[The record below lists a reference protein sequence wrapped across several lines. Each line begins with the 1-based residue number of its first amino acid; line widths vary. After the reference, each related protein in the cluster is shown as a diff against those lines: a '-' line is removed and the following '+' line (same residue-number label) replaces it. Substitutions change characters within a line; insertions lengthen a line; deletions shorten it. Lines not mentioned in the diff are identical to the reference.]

1 MHVRHLV
8 RRSPVWFWVS
18 LTGVILLSRL
28 CHVNILWADEDY
40 HLAAAIQ
47 MLHGKMLYRD
57 LWYDK
62 PPLTAM
68 AALLFGALP
77 GWPLRIASSLVAA
90 ASCAVAFRFASGLWA
105 RREGY
110 WAAGL
115 LAFSVI
121 FYLPAATIPLEPDT
135 LMILPHLAAVY
146 LAWKQKPLA
155 AGLAAGLAFAMNIKG
170 LTVLLVCLIF
180 APAAWPLI
188 LAGFLIPNA
197 LLLAWLVSQH
207 AFPAYVE
214 SVWRWGLLYSGAP
227 PGDSPVESALM
238 RLRNWLGFHA
248 ALALAAAWYW
258 ARAKELSVRVR
269 MLAWAAISLAAAGV
283 GWRFSPH
290 YLNQLL
296 PPLAIAGARGVCIMT
311 GESRAS
317 LRRIGAALLAAT
329 ALIAMIRF
337 GPRYFLLAADDLAGR
352 PHAWRDVA
360 LDQESRQAA
369 ALIRSLTKEGD
380 TIFIWGYRPNLVV
393 YTRLP
398 VASRMWESQPLTGVP
413 ADRHLRDAS
422 SVDPDW
428 ARQNRAE
435 LLRSFSM
442 SPPSFIVDGLSA
454 YNPRLNI
461 ANYDD
466 LATWFKRYCL
476 AGRAGLTTVYR
487 LCDRAAP

>member
-1 MHVRHLV
+1 MQ
-8 RRSPVWFWVS
+8 RSSVVFWVS

-47 MLHGKMLYRD
+47 ILHGKMLYRD

-68 AALLFGALP
+68 VALLFGALP
-77 GWPLRIASSLVAA
+77 GWPLRIASGLVAA
-90 ASCAVAFRFASGLWA
+90 ASCALAYRFASGIWS
-105 RREGY
+105 RHEGY
-110 WAAGL
+110 CAALL
-115 LAFSVI
+115 LAFSCI
-121 FYLPAATIPLEPDT
+121 FYVPSATIPLEPDT

-146 LAWKQKPLA
+146 WAWKQKPLA

-170 LTVLLVCLIF
+170 LAILLVCLIF
-180 APAAWPLI
+180 APAAWPLM

-197 LLLAWLVSQH
+197 LLLGWLLSQH
-207 AFPAYVE
+207 AFPAYIE
-214 SVWRWGLLYSGAP
+214 SVWRWGLLYAGAP
-227 PGDSPVESALM
+227 PGDTPVENALI
-238 RLRNWLGFHA
+238 RLANWFGFHA
-248 ALALAAAWYW
+248 ALGLAAVWYFLR
-258 ARAKELSVRVR
+258 ARDDGPRARL
-269 MLAWAAISLAAAGV
+269 LAWAAISLAAAGV

-296 PPLAIAGARGVCIMT
+296 PPLVIAGGRGIFVHVEARGT
-311 GESRAS
+311 R
-317 LRRIGAALLAAT
+317 LRRFGSLILVTALLVA
-329 ALIAMIRF
+329 IIRF

-369 ALIRSLTKEGD
+369 ALVQTVARPGD

-435 LLRSFSM
+435 LTRS
-442 SPPSFIVDGLSA
+442 SPSIIVDGLSA

-466 LATWFKRYCL
+466 LAAWFKRYCL
-476 AGRAGLTTVYR
+476 AGRTGLTTVYR
-487 LCDRAAP
+487 LCAEP

>member
-1 MHVRHLV
+1 MQRPSVR
-8 RRSPVWFWVS
+8 FWVS
-18 LTGVILLSRL
+18 LTGVLLLSRL

-68 AALLFGALP
+68 VAALFGAWS
-77 GWPLRIASSLVAA
+77 GWPLRIAGTVIAA
-90 ASCAVAFRFASGLWA
+90 ASCAVAFRFAASLWSTNGLES

-110 WAAGL
+110 WTVGL
-115 LAFSVI
+115 LAFSLI

-146 LAWKQKPLA
+146 LAWRQKPLA
-155 AGLAAGLAFAMNIKG
+155 AGLAAGLAFAMNLKG

-180 APAAWPLI
+180 APAAWPLM

-207 AFPAYVE
+207 AFSAYVE
-214 SVWRWGLLYSGAP
+214 SVWRWGFLYAGAP
-227 PGDSPVESALM
+227 PGETSVESALM
-238 RLRNWLGFHA
+238 RIRNWLGFHA
-248 ALALAAAWYW
+248 ALGLAAGWYFVRDKEDS
-258 ARAKELSVRVR
+258 ARPRL
-269 MLAWAAISLAAAGV
+269 LAWTAISLAAAGV

-296 PPLAIAGARGVCIMT
+296 PPLAIAGARGICIL
-311 GESRAS
+311 AS
-317 LRRIGAALLAAT
+317 ETRVTLRRMGIGVLVAT
-329 ALIAMIRF
+329 TLVAVIRF

-352 PHAWRDVA
+352 SHAWRDVA
-360 LDQESRQAA
+360 LDQESRQAS
-369 ALIRSLTKEGD
+369 ALVRTLAREGD
-380 TIFIWGYRPNLVV
+380 TIFVWGYRPNIVV

-435 LLRSFSM
+435 LTRS
-442 SPPSFIVDGLSA
+442 SPSIIVDGLSA
-454 YNPRLNI
+454 YNPQLNI

-466 LATWFKRYCL
+466 LAAWFKHYCL

>member
-1 MHVRHLV
+1 M
-8 RRSPVWFWVS
+8 RRSSAWFWVS

-28 CHVNILWADEDY
+28 SHVNILWADEDY

-47 MLHGKMLYRD
+47 MLHGKVLYRD

-68 AALLFGALP
+68 AAVLFGGWS
-77 GWPLRIASSLVAA
+77 GWPLRIAGTVLVAA
-90 ASCAVAFRFASGLWA
+90 SCGVAFRFASDLWS

-115 LAFSVI
+115 LAFSLI
-121 FYLPAATIPLEPDT
+121 FYLPSATIPLEPDT

-146 LAWKQKPLA
+146 LAWRQKPLA

-180 APAAWPLI
+180 APAAWPLM
-188 LAGFLIPNA
+188 LAGFLIPNV
-197 LLLAWLVSQH
+197 LLLGWLVSQH
-207 AFPAYVE
+207 AFPAYIE
-214 SVWRWGLLYSGAP
+214 SVWRWGLLYAGAP
-227 PGDSPVESALM
+227 PGDSPVENALI
-238 RLRNWLGFHA
+238 RLRNWFGFHA
-248 ALALAAAWYW
+248 ALVLAAGWYF
-258 ARAKELSVRVR
+258 ARAKEDGPRARIV
-269 MLAWAAISLAAAGV
+269 AWAAISLAAAGV

-296 PPLAIAGARGVCIMT
+296 PPLVIAGGHGFSVLAEARGT
-311 GESRAS
+311 R
-317 LRRIGAALLAAT
+317 LRRVGSWILAAALLVA
-329 ALIAMIRF
+329 IVRF
-337 GPRYFLLAADDLAGR
+337 GPRYFLLADDDLAGR
-352 PHAWRDVA
+352 SHTWRDVA
-360 LDQESRQAA
+360 LDQESRETS
-369 ALIRSLTKEGD
+369 ALIRTLAREGD

-413 ADRHLRDAS
+413 ADRHLRDAT
-422 SVDPDW
+422 SVDSDW

-435 LLRSFSM
+435 LVRS
-442 SPPSFIVDGLSA
+442 SPSIIVDGLSA
-454 YNPRLNI
+454 YNPRLDI

-487 LCDRAAP
+487 LCAAP

>member
-1 MHVRHLV
+1 MQ
-8 RRSPVWFWVS
+8 RSSVWFWVS
-18 LTGVILLSRL
+18 LTGVLLLSRL

-47 MLHGKMLYRD
+47 ILHGKMLYRD

-68 AALLFGALP
+68 AAALFGAWF
-77 GWPLRIASSLVAA
+77 GWPLRIVGTVLAA
-90 ASCAVAFRFASGLWA
+90 ASCAVAFRFASDLWS

-110 WAAGL
+110 WAAGF
-115 LAFSVI
+115 LAFSLI
-121 FYLPAATIPLEPDT
+121 FYLPSATIPLEPDT

-146 LAWKQKPLA
+146 WAWKQKPLA

-170 LTVLLVCLIF
+170 LTVLLVCLVF
-180 APAAWPLI
+180 APAAWPLM

-197 LLLAWLVSQH
+197 LILGWLVSQH
-207 AFPAYVE
+207 AFSAYIE
-214 SVWRWGLLYSGAP
+214 SVWRWGLLYAGAP
-227 PGDSPVESALM
+227 PGNSPVESALM
-238 RLRNWLGFHA
+238 RLRNWFGFHA
-248 ALALAAAWYW
+248 ALAIAAGWYW
-258 ARAKELSVRVR
+258 TCAKDSSTRART
-269 MLAWAAISLAAAGV
+269 LAWAAISLAAAGV

-296 PPLAIAGARGVCIMT
+296 PPLAIAGARGICLLIAETRVP
-311 GESRAS
+311 
-317 LRRIGAALLAAT
+317 LRRVGAGALAVA
-329 ALIAMIRF
+329 ALIAMLVAVIRF
-337 GPRYFLLAADDLAGR
+337 APRYFLLAADDLAGR
-352 PHAWRDVA
+352 PHAWRDVT
-360 LDQESRQAA
+360 LDQESRQAS
-369 ALIRSLTKEGD
+369 ALIQSLAKEGD
-380 TIFIWGYRPNLVV
+380 SIFIWGYRPNLVV

-428 ARQNRAE
+428 ASQNRAE
-435 LLRSFSM
+435 LLRSS
-442 SPPSFIVDGLSA
+442 PSFIVDGLSA

-466 LATWFKRYCL
+466 LATWFKRYCV

-487 LCDRAAP
+487 LCR

>member
-1 MHVRHLV
+1 M
-8 RRSPVWFWVS
+8 RRFSVWFWVS
-18 LTGVILLSRL
+18 LTGVLLLSRL

-68 AALLFGALP
+68 VAALFGAWS
-77 GWPLRIASSLVAA
+77 GWPLRIAGTMLAA
-90 ASCAVAFRFASGLWA
+90 ASCAVAFRFAGSLWS

-110 WAAGL
+110 WAAGF
-115 LAFSVI
+115 LAFSLI

-146 LAWKQKPLA
+146 WAWKQKPLA

-170 LTVLLVCLIF
+170 LTVLLVCLVF
-180 APAAWPLI
+180 APAAWPLM

-197 LLLAWLVSQH
+197 LILGWLVSQH
-207 AFPAYVE
+207 AFSAYIE
-214 SVWRWGLLYSGAP
+214 SVWRWGLLYAGAP
-227 PGDSPVESALM
+227 PGDSPVESALK
-238 RLRNWLGFHA
+238 RLRNWFGFHA
-248 ALALAAAWYW
+248 ALGLAAGWYFV
-258 ARAKELSVRVR
+258 REFVGKKEDGVRPR
-269 MLAWAAISLAAAGV
+269 LLAWAAISLAAAGV

-296 PPLAIAGARGVCIMT
+296 PPLAIAGARGVCLLIADT
-311 GESRAS
+311 RVP
-317 LRRIGAALLAAT
+317 LRRFGTLALAAAALV
-329 ALIAMIRF
+329 AMIRF
-337 GPRYFLLAADDLAGR
+337 GPRYFLLAADDLAHR

-369 ALIRSLTKEGD
+369 ALIRSLAKEGD

-435 LLRSFSM
+435 LLRSS
-442 SPPSFIVDGLSA
+442 PSFIVDGLSA
-454 YNPRLNI
+454 YNPRLDI
-461 ANYDD
+461 ANYPD
-466 LATWFKRYCL
+466 LATWFKHYCL
-476 AGRAGLTTVYR
+476 AGRAGLTSVYR
-487 LCDRAAP
+487 LCR

>member
-1 MHVRHLV
+1 MQ
-8 RRSPVWFWVS
+8 RSSVVFWVS

-28 CHVNILWADEDY
+28 CHLNILWADEDY

-47 MLHGKMLYRD
+47 ILHGKMLYRD

-68 AALLFGALP
+68 VALLFGAWP
-77 GWPLRIASSLVAA
+77 GWPLRIASSLFAA
-90 ASCAVAFRFASGLWA
+90 ASCAVAYRFASSLWS

-110 WAAGL
+110 WAAGF
-115 LAFSVI
+115 LAFSLI
-121 FYLPAATIPLEPDT
+121 FYLPPATIPLEPDT

-146 LAWKQKPLA
+146 WAWKRKPLA

-180 APAAWPLI
+180 APSGWLLI

-197 LLLAWLVSQH
+197 LLLGWLASQH
-207 AFPAYVE
+207 AFPAYIE
-214 SVWRWGLLYSGAP
+214 SVWRWGLLYAGAP
-227 PGDSPVESALM
+227 PGDTPVENALI
-238 RLRNWLGFHA
+238 RLANWFGFHA
-248 ALALAAAWYW
+248 ALGLAAIWYFM
-258 ARAKELSVRVR
+258 RAKEDRARPRVF
-269 MLAWAAISLAAAGV
+269 AWAAISLAAAGV

-296 PPLAIAGARGVCIMT
+296 PPLAIAGARGVCLLIAET
-311 GESRAS
+311 RLP
-317 LRRIGAALLAAT
+317 LRRFGALLVAAT
-329 ALIAMIRF
+329 ALIAVIRF

-360 LDQESRQAA
+360 LDQESRHAA
-369 ALIRSLTKEGD
+369 ALVQTLARPGD

-422 SVDPDW
+422 SVDPEW

-435 LLRSFSM
+435 LVRS
-442 SPPSFIVDGLSA
+442 SPSIIVDGLSA
-454 YNPRLNI
+454 YNPRLDI
-461 ANYDD
+461 ANYPD

-487 LCDRAAP
+487 LCAEP

>member
-1 MHVRHLV
+1 MQ
-8 RRSPVWFWVS
+8 RSSVWFWVS

-28 CHVNILWADEDY
+28 CHANILWADEDY

-68 AALLFGALP
+68 VAALFGAWP
-77 GWPLRIASSLVAA
+77 GWPLRIAGTVVAA
-90 ASCAVAFRFASGLWA
+90 ASCAVAFRFASDLWS

-115 LAFSVI
+115 LAFSLI

-146 LAWKQKPLA
+146 LAWKQKPLM

-170 LTVLLVCLIF
+170 AVVLIACLIF
-180 APAAWPLI
+180 APATGPLVF
-188 LAGFLIPNA
+188 AGFLIPNV
-197 LLLAWLVSQH
+197 LLMGWLASEH
-207 AFPAYVE
+207 AFPAYTE
-214 SVWRWGLLYSGAP
+214 SVWRWGLLYAGAP
-227 PGDSPVESALM
+227 PGDSPVENALM
-238 RLRNWLGFHA
+238 RLRNWFGFHA
-248 ALALAAAWYW
+248 AMALAAGWYFVREFMRKKDNG
-258 ARAKELSVRVR
+258 ARPRL
-269 MLAWAAISLAAAGV
+269 LAWTAISLAAAGV

-296 PPLAIAGARGVCIMT
+296 PPLAIAGARGVCLLIAET
-311 GESRAS
+311 RAP
-317 LRRIGAALLAAT
+317 LRRFGTLALAVAALIAM
-329 ALIAMIRF
+329 IVAMIRF

-369 ALIRSLTKEGD
+369 ALVRAMARKDD
-380 TIFIWGYRPNLVV
+380 TIFIWGYRPNIVV

-413 ADRHLRDAS
+413 ADRHLRDAT

-435 LLRSFSM
+435 LTRSF
-442 SPPSFIVDGLSA
+442 PSFIVDGLSA
-454 YNPRLNI
+454 YNPRLDI
-461 ANYDD
+461 RDD
-466 LATWFKRYCL
+466 PELAAWFKHYCL

-487 LCDRAAP
+487 LCDP

>member
-1 MHVRHLV
+1 MQ
-8 RRSPVWFWVS
+8 RSSVWFWVS

-62 PPLTAM
+62 PPLTALL
-68 AALLFGALP
+68 ALLFESQP
-77 GWPLRIASSLVAA
+77 GWPLRIASALFAA
-90 ASCAVAFRFASGLWA
+90 ASCAVAYRFASSLWS
-105 RREGY
+105 RHEGY
-110 WAAGL
+110 CAALL
-115 LAFSVI
+115 LAFSLI

-146 LAWKQKPLA
+146 LAWKKQPLA
-155 AGLAAGLAFAMNIKG
+155 AGLTAGLAFAMNIKG
-170 LTVLLVCLIF
+170 LTVLLACLIF
-180 APAAWPLI
+180 ASAAGPLM
-188 LAGFLIPNA
+188 LVGFLIPNA
-197 LLLAWLVSQH
+197 LLLGWIVSQH
-207 AFPAYVE
+207 AFSAYVE
-214 SVWRWGLLYSGAP
+214 SVWRWGLLYAGAP
-227 PGDSPVESALM
+227 PGDSPVESALV
-238 RLRNWLGFHA
+238 RLRNWDGFHA
-248 ALALAAAWYW
+248 ALILAAAWYW
-258 ARAKELSVRVR
+258 LRAEKKDSIAARTL
-269 MLAWAAISLAAAGV
+269 LWAAISLGAAGL

-296 PPLAIAGARGVCIMT
+296 PPLAIAGAHGVWILTREPHAAM
-311 GESRAS
+311 
-317 LRRIGAALLAAT
+317 RRIGASLMAAT

-352 PHAWRDVA
+352 SHPWRDVA
-360 LDQESRQAA
+360 LDQESRQAS
-369 ALIRSLTKEGD
+369 ALIGTFSKPGD

-398 VASRMWESQPLTGVP
+398 VVSRMWESQPLTGVP
-413 ADRHLRDAS
+413 ADRHLRNAT
-422 SVDPDW
+422 SVDPNW

-435 LLRSFSM
+435 LTRS
-442 SPPSFIVDGLSA
+442 SPSIIVDGLSA

-466 LATWFKRYCL
+466 LASWFKNYCL
-476 AGRAGLTTVYR
+476 AGRAGRTTVYR

>member
-1 MHVRHLV
+1 M
-8 RRSPVWFWVS
+8 WFWVS
-18 LTGVILLSRL
+18 LTGVLLLSRL

-57 LWYDK
+57 LWFDK

-68 AALLFGALP
+68 VALLFGALP
-77 GWPLRIASSLVAA
+77 GWPLRIASGLFAA
-90 ASCAVAFRFASGLWA
+90 AACAVAFLFAASLWS

-115 LAFSVI
+115 LAFSLI

-146 LAWKQKPLA
+146 LAWKQKPLM

-170 LTVLLVCLIF
+170 AAVLIACVIF
-180 APAAWPLI
+180 APASWPLM
-188 LAGFLIPNA
+188 LAGFLIPNM
-197 LLLAWLVSQH
+197 LLLGWLASQH

-214 SVWRWGLLYSGAP
+214 SVWRWGLLYAGAP
-227 PGDSPVESALM
+227 PGDSPVESALK
-238 RLRNWLGFHA
+238 RLRNWDGFHA
-248 ALALAAAWYW
+248 TLILSAAWCW
-258 ARAKELSVRVR
+258 LRADKEDGIATRTFL
-269 MLAWAAISLAAAGV
+269 WAAVSLAAAGV

-296 PPLAIAGARGVCIMT
+296 PPLAIAGARGICLLSEETRVP
-311 GESRAS
+311 
-317 LRRIGAALLAAT
+317 LRRFGAGLLAAT
-329 ALIAMIRF
+329 ALVAMIRF

-360 LDQESRQAA
+360 LDQESRQASS
-369 ALIRSLTKEGD
+369 LIRALAKEGD
-380 TIFIWGYRPNLVV
+380 TIFVWGYRPNLVV
-393 YTRLP
+393 YARLP

-422 SVDPDW
+422 SVDPGW

-435 LLRSFSM
+435 LVRS
-442 SPPSFIVDGLSA
+442 SPSIIVDGLSA

-461 ANYDD
+461 ASYDD
-466 LATWFKRYCL
+466 LAAWFKRYCL

-487 LCDRAAP
+487 LCR